1 MKVQMALCLALV
13 LCGWSSGC
21 STGESLPMAT
31 HGGTRQHFESFLN
44 VNRTNEVRC
53 LWFLQDDPRI
63 GMEMV
68 IHIDDKSAYTVR
80 DVYDWAEQA
89 AETHR
94 LDDVQVSKIQDITS
108 HLPPSDNNSPYVS
121 SVFISIN
128 NGSTNKVFQYDR
140 HYTPAVI
147 RELYDFAGGYIHGD
161 ENN

>member
-13 LCGWSSGC
+13 LGSWLSGC
-21 STGESLPMAT
+21 STGESQPAAKRD
-31 HGGTRQHFESFLN
+31 GVKQHFEGFLKAGG
-44 VNRTNEVRC
+44 TNEVRC

-68 IHIDDKSAYTVR
+68 IHLDDKSAYTVR

-94 LDDVQVSKIQDITS
+94 LDDVQVSKIQEITS

-140 HYTPAVI
+140 HCTPAII
-147 RELYDFAGGYIHGD
+147 RELYDFAGGYVHGD